1 MIPSCTL
8 VESINLNTPAVPV
21 DSGLGD
27 RYLMEQEKQVMT
39 DINDAIAVATANL
52 GLIPGAAY
60 QARVSQLAELNTA
73 HKTVSATFSSPKNLS
88 LIFDSAI

>member
-1 MIPSCTL
+1 
-8 VESINLNTPAVPV
+8 
-21 DSGLGD
+21 
-27 RYLMEQEKQVMT
+27 MEQEKQVMT